1 MLLTKEVKESCSG
14 AKLGAVKVRAG
25 WNMTAKAL
33 YVTVALAL
41 HSHNCSPCSCSLEI
55 YTLQLRS

>member
-14 AKLGAVKVRAG
+14 AKLGAVRSRSGVEHDG
-25 WNMTAKAL
+25 EG
-33 YVTVALAL
+33 TVCHCCTL